1 MSANDVTNPKSK
13 FVEPDHTQLGEW
25 IDHREA
31 FFWHDRTPHEVKFE
45 IEKLT
50 GTLLA
55 RDAANGERLTYLG
68 DSNSGGSKRALRL
81 RFEAVTPR
89 RPYMFEPWTDP
100 REFRNQFS
108 LRVEMAAPRRW
119 VTCEAFQRNL
129 DRVFEYWTLRLQC
142 GPGGN
147 GWANEL
153 KPLYDRQVAE
163 SLALEAAEAQVK
175 EDPAAIADLQQAVLA
190 ALRSGKRLSTA
201 HKEGGTI
208 LSFNGQNFLRSD
220 YGDEP
225 GLRVFS
231 SDAEMLQAIRD
242 FYDWESRRECYP
254 HRPPEREVWRYIQ
267 QQLR

>member
-1 MSANDVTNPKSK
+1 MSANDVTHPKTK
-13 FVEPDHTQLGEW
+13 FVEADNTQRGEW
-25 IDHREA
+25 FDHRET

-55 RDAANGERLTYLG
+55 RDATQAERLTYVG
-68 DSNSGGSKRALRL
+68 DSSSGGTRRVLRL

-100 REFRNQFS
+100 REYRNQFS
-108 LRVEMAAPRRW
+108 LRVEMATPRKW
-119 VTCEAFQRNL
+119 VTGEAFQRNL
-129 DRVFEYWTLRLQC
+129 DRAFEHWTLRLLC

-147 GWANEL
+147 DWVDRL

-163 SLALEAAEAQVK
+163 SLAREAMEAQKK
-175 EDPAAIADLQQAVLA
+175 EDPRAIADLQLAVLES
-190 ALRSGKRLSTA
+190 LRAGMRFSAA

-208 LSFNGQNFLRSD
+208 LSFNGQTFLRSD
-220 YGDEP
+220 YGEEP
-225 GLRVFS
+225 GLRIYAT
-231 SDAEMLQAIRD
+231 DAEMLQAIRD
-242 FYDWESRRECYP
+242 FYDWESRRDCYP
-254 HRPPEREVWRYIQ
+254 HRPPELEVWRYIR